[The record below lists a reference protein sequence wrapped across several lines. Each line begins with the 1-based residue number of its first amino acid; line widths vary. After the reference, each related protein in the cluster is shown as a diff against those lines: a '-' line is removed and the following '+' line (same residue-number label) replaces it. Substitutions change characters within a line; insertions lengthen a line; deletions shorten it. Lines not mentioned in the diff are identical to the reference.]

1 MRSLATLFTFIP
13 NRETIYCMLLRCSN
27 QGILLTKV
35 NKKKKSTNKNQQIR
49 SSKQNVQGIQKM
61 TTTTQV
67 ISLTFDYSFDYSD
80 CS

>member
-1 MRSLATLFTFIP
+1 
-13 NRETIYCMLLRCSN
+13 MLLRCSN